1 MRLRLPF
8 IHQAF
13 RPALT
18 GTGNKSA
25 LHGGKFEYQCN
36 MADQSLIVLHE
47 LTDDFD
53 LENELF
59 EDEDDL
65 TMLSAVS
72 CFMRRDLNRIRDYFE
87 VTVPSYTPSEFR
99 SHFRMTRGT
108 CETLC
113 REILNTGQ
121 IPTRNTRG
129 RLPIPPVKQVLAF
142 LWSMANQEPTRLVAD
157 RFNITMSSV
166 DRVLHRGTQALADI
180 SAEYIKW
187 PNGTCFYLWILFVCL
202 FLFPGYLFLSDF
214 FVIMNVFVFEAS
226 PTYIISAVS
235 DYVYSAIT
243 PIHGLIHMPSCT
255 MLVIY
260 IFASFCRATDAYNQ
274 GCI

>member
-1 MRLRLPF
+1 
-8 IHQAF
+8 
-13 RPALT
+13 
-18 GTGNKSA
+18 
-25 LHGGKFEYQCN
+25 
-36 MADQSLIVLHE
+36 MADQRLIVLLE

-72 CFMRRDLNRIRDYFE
+72 CFMRRNLNRIQDYFE

-113 REILNTGQ
+113 REIMNTGE

-166 DRVLHRGTQALADI
+166 DRVLQRGTQALADI

-187 PNGTCFYLWILFVCL
+187 PNGTCFCLSILFVCL
-202 FLFPGYLFLSDF
+202 FLFLVYLFLSDY

-226 PTYIISAVS
+226 RSPKYIIS
-235 DYVYSAIT
+235 DYVYHTIT
-243 PIHGLIHMPSCT
+243 PIHGLIHMLSCT